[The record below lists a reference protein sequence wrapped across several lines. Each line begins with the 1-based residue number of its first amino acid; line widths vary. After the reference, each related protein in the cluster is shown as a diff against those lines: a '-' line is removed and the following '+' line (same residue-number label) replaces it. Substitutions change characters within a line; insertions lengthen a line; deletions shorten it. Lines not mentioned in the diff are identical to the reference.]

1 MTAYFLHMIMT
12 VINITSC
19 GRHIA
24 RISTTQKRH
33 VMYSLKNVKQLL
45 VVSSDNG
52 WWEAK
57 HLNSDKCGYVPSTYV
72 ENDDSIRSQE
82 YANYAS
88 IQYYVRHKIM

>member
-1 MTAYFLHMIMT
+1 MILLT
-12 VINITSC
+12 VINITSS
-19 GRHIA
+19 GLHSPRFNYA
-24 RISTTQKRH
+24 KTSRYVFSQ
-33 VMYSLKNVKQLL
+33 NVKQLH

-82 YANYAS
+82 YANYTS
-88 IQYYVRHKIM
+88 IQH